1 MKRIVKRIVKRFMEY
16 NQWKEERNNKIKF
29 LYETGNSIS
38 EIAVRLG
45 IEEKLVRSI
54 LNLPPEEK
62 KASKIKQ
69 VYDVRREGWG

>member
-1 MKRIVKRIVKRFMEY
+1 MEY